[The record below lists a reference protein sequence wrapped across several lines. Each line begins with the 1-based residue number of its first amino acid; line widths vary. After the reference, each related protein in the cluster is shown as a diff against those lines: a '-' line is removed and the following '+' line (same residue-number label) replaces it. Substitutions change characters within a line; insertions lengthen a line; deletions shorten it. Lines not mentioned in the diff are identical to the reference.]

1 MKKSMTR
8 LIIGGLVAVS
18 AVVVTLNT
26 GIVNA
31 GGKIIGPQP
40 PTVQGATQNRQM
52 GSMDPQ
58 MMNSPEMQK
67 QCQDMLKD
75 PEMQKGMKEM
85 LKQPEMQAMMKQML
99 ADDPE
104 MRRTMSDF
112 IAAAEAGAQSGDQTS
127 PDNGYPSAPATED
140 HNAHHAS

>member
-8 LIIGGLVAVS
+8 WIIGGLLAVS
-18 AVVVTLNT
+18 AVGVTLNT

-31 GGKIIGPQP
+31 GGKIIGPQQP
-40 PTVQGATQNRQM
+40 VVQGTTQNRQM

-67 QCQDMLKD
+67 QCQDMMKD

-85 LKQPEMQAMMKQML
+85 VKQPEMQDMMKQML
-99 ADDPE
+99 ANDPE
-104 MRRTMSDF
+104 MRRTMSEL
-112 IAAAEAGAQSGDQTS
+112 IAAAEVGAQSVDQTS
-127 PDNGYPSAPATED
+127 PDNASSSAPVTED